1 MSASPTRLSTSDI
14 VAALREGAG
23 AQPAAAPMPAAAG
36 PVDVNA
42 ALAQLDAHRG
52 GGAVA
57 ARGAEL

>member
-1 MSASPTRLSTSDI
+1 MSASPTRLSASEI

-23 AQPAAAPMPAAAG
+23 TQPAAPG

-57 ARGAEL
+57 ARGAQL